1 MTKPHYSDK
10 PPQRKPYLKKRI
22 VAKPS
27 TIEKRIARNENRAAC
42 RDEDTPLTPRAAM
55 MLTHYLAMEIPSQLK
70 AYKMAGY
77 DASGQSAASSANQIF
92 NSPNFQK
99 ALREQLAHR
108 QKRFVVEGDRMLEN
122 LTNIANA
129 NMDDFCSWDSG
140 SVTLKASDTLTRAQK
155 YAVVEVKESIHAR
168 GEKTVSIK
176 LFDKLRAIEML
187 CTHLGLLVPSLER
200 GGTAQELARKAW
212 EAIHALG
219 ASVPAAP
226 PAPTATETESP
237 SPSAEPGEPDEPDE
251 AE

>member
-1 MTKPHYSDK
+1 MTKQHYSDK

-27 TIEKRIARNENRAAC
+27 AIEKRVARNENRAAC

-55 MLTHYLAMEIPSQLK
+55 MLTHYVAMEIPNQFK

-77 DASGQSAASSANQIF
+77 DGEGQSAASSANQIF

-99 ALREQLAHR
+99 ALREQLVHR

-122 LTNIANA
+122 LSNIANA
-129 NMDDFCSWDSG
+129 NMDDFCTWDNA
-140 SVTLKASDTLTRAQK
+140 SVTLKASTELTRAQK
-155 YAVVEVKESIHAR
+155 YAVVEVKEQLHKK
-168 GEKTVSIK
+168 GLKTVSIK

-200 GGTAQELARKAW
+200 GGTAQELAKLAW

-219 ASVPAAP
+219 ASVPTAP
-226 PAPTATETESP
+226 PAPTGTETASP
-237 SPSAEPGEPDEPDE
+237 SPSAEASEPDEPE
-251 AE
+251 AG